1 MTDQQPSVVLI
12 CHEGDR
18 LDSEGL
24 ASWLASSMDLR
35 GLIVIRDRQTRRWN
49 VVRRE
54 IRRSGLLG
62 FADVV
67 AFRVYYAAALAG
79 GDDAWQAEELAR
91 LRVRYPADLTNVPSV
106 VVSDPNSDEARDF
119 LTSMSPDLVIA
130 RCKFILKPAIFS
142 IARAG
147 TYALH
152 PGICPEYRNAHGC
165 FWALANRDLE
175 RVGMTLLRIDKGIDT
190 GPVYLHASCPID
202 ERRESHIVIQ
212 YRVVLDNLDAIARRL
227 IAVARGEHVA
237 PLSTTGRNSA
247 TWGQPRLTR
256 YLRWKWIA
264 RRSRADADS
273 IVTVP

>member
-1 MTDQQPSVVLI
+1 MNQLPSVVLI

-18 LDSEGL
+18 LDTEGL

-35 GLIVIRDRQTRRWN
+35 GLIVIRDRQTRRWQ
-49 VVRRE
+49 VARRE

-67 AFRVYYAAALAG
+67 AFRLYHAAALAG
-79 GDDAWQAEELAR
+79 SDEAWQAQELSR
-91 LRVRYPADLTNVPSV
+91 LRVRYPADLTNVPRV
-106 VVSDPNSDEARDF
+106 VVADPNNDQARDF
-119 LTSMSPDLVIA
+119 LTAASPDLVIA

-212 YRVVLDNLDAIARRL
+212 YRVVLENLDAIARRL

-237 PLSTTGRNSA
+237 PLSTAGRGSA

-264 RRSRADADS
+264 RRSRADANR